1 MFRWRLKS
9 SLFAR
14 DMKGSRRRK
23 LLKLTLLLPL
33 VASLVVG
40 WFIYREAVKIH
51 GTPLTSWQEDHSGD
65 CAVVL
70 TGGANRVH
78 EGFAL
83 LAQKQVR
90 KLIISGVFE
99 GAKLEEIFPLLP
111 FYGTIASKDVVL
123 EKNSRTTFGNAQQS
137 LALVEALKC
146 RDVVLVTSY
155 LHMRRALRTFDA
167 TFPDDIVLYPR
178 ATIGSGHPA
187 ALGELLLEASKSF
200 FYSLWAYGPE
210 KRPNET

>member
-1 MFRWRLKS
+1 M
-9 SLFAR
+9 
-14 DMKGSRRRK
+14 
-23 LLKLTLLLPL
+23 PL
-33 VASLVVG
+33 VALVATS
-40 WFIYREAVKIH
+40 WFLYREALQIH
-51 GTPLTSWQEDHSGD
+51 KTSINSWHEDHTAD

-99 GAKLEEIFPLLP
+99 GAKLDEIFPLLP
-111 FYGTIASKDVVL
+111 FYGTIAAKDVVL

-167 TFPDDIVLYPR
+167 TFPEDIVLYPR

-187 ALGELLLEASKSF
+187 AFGELLLEASKSF

>member
-167 TFPDDIVLYPR
+167 TFPVR
-178 ATIGSGHPA
+178 CA
-187 ALGELLLEASKSF
+187 ALGLDLERWRESTSTPFWSSRAHTPN
-200 FYSLWAYGPE
+200 YSQICAPGIQIR
-210 KRPNET
+210 RPP